1 MLFRLLRSQNDNDLE
16 NEEKIDSNHRNSK
29 EEEISKDNNSESDI
43 VKENASEEKNEF
55 ELLKKLQALQNMN
68 PAIKALMNYKGNIR

>member
-29 EEEISKDNNSESDI
+29 EEEISKDNITESDI
-43 VKENASEEKNEF
+43 VKEQALDEKNEF
-55 ELLKKLQALQNMN
+55 EMLKKLQALQNMN